1 MTKLNNG
8 GSLMEKP
15 SSIWITI
22 CIVIVSFAV
31 ALATLQG
38 GREVNAQNILEL
50 KSNYQ
55 IINTKLDLLNQKL
68 NDSAVSQAELKTDL
82 IYIKQAINKIK

>member
-1 MTKLNNG
+1 
-8 GSLMEKP
+8 MEKP